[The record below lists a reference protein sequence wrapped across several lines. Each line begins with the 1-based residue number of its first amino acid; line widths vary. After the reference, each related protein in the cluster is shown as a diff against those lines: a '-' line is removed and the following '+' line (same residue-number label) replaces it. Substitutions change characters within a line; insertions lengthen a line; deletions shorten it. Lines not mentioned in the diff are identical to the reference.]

1 MTKDTRFEA
10 GNDFVAEGDDKGKSA
25 AASRAR
31 NRTVMLTPEMTG
43 QVRNM
48 LGRDENTGRPDPVND
63 VMSGG
68 WNSVEPGFS
77 SRQSAPPAETPAET
91 ANGPA
96 EPPMERERAITGK
109 IARPLVSDRPHLF
122 SDPGQH
128 ASAGVRAGAGA
139 PPPQAAPGKAIAEAA
154 KRGPGGSGVVSKAPK
169 TKIVGF
175 LITFDADQNG
185 DVFEIRSGRWLL
197 TSRPTDHGD
206 YILVQDESIS
216 PLHAIIR
223 ASAEGKIQVLD
234 QLSEFGT
241 AVIRKGSDTE
251 EDTTGTMV
259 NVEHG
264 DIVRFGK
271 RKFVVCV
278 VPR

>member
-1 MTKDTRFEA
+1 M
-10 GNDFVAEGDDKGKSA
+10 
-25 AASRAR
+25 
-31 NRTVMLTPEMTG
+31 
-43 QVRNM
+43 
-48 LGRDENTGRPDPVND
+48 
-63 VMSGG
+63 
-68 WNSVEPGFS
+68 
-77 SRQSAPPAETPAET
+77 
-91 ANGPA
+91 
-96 EPPMERERAITGK
+96 
-109 IARPLVSDRPHLF
+109 
-122 SDPGQH
+122 
-128 ASAGVRAGAGA
+128 
-139 PPPQAAPGKAIAEAA
+139 
-154 KRGPGGSGVVSKAPK
+154 
-169 TKIVGF
+169 GF